1 MIDHRPS
8 DPPEVAMCRTTTAI
22 LLAAAL
28 LITPTLA
35 KEKKEGPPS
44 ALTAIEWV
52 GKHRDYVIKMLGQPV
67 QSKKTAKG
75 EVLTFHGPMEWFAD
89 PSDLRGRSG
98 QGVIGPES
106 DHPVRIGVSQTPGA
120 ASPADE
126 VELVT
131 DSEGNVL
138 GGYGGPVPTMGTG
151 GISIHKLKIFLDD
164 KGIVYKTKVGKRIT
178 H

>member
-1 MIDHRPS
+1 MN
-8 DPPEVAMCRTTTAI
+8 RTATAI

-28 LITPTLA
+28 LATPALA
-35 KEKKEGPPS
+35 KEKKDEPPS

-52 GKHRDYVIKMLGQPV
+52 GKDRDYVIKMLGQPV

-75 EVLTFHGPMEWFAD
+75 EILTFHGPMGWFAD

-106 DHPVRIGVSQTPGA
+106 DHPVRIGVSQTKGA
-120 ASPADE
+120 PSPADE

-151 GISIHKLKIFLDD
+151 GVSIHKLKIFLDHN
-164 KGIVYKTKVGKRIT
+164 GVVYKTKVGKQVR
-178 H
+178 

>member
-1 MIDHRPS
+1 MS
-8 DPPEVAMCRTTTAI
+8 RTTATI
-22 LLAAAL
+22 LLSVAL
-28 LITPTLA
+28 LLTPSLA
-35 KEKKEGPPS
+35 KEKKDDPPS

-52 GKHRDYVIKMLGQPV
+52 GKDRDYVIKMLGQPV
-67 QSKKTAKG
+67 ESKNNRKG

-98 QGVIGPES
+98 QAEIGSES
-106 DHPVRIGVSQTPGA
+106 DHPVRFGVSQTAGA
-120 ASPADE
+120 PSPADE

-151 GISIHKLKIFLDD
+151 GVSIRKLKIFLDD
-164 KGIVYKTKVGKRIT
+164 KGIVYKTKVGKRVT
-178 H
+178 Q

>member
-1 MIDHRPS
+1 
-8 DPPEVAMCRTTTAI
+8 MCRTTTTI

-28 LITPTLA
+28 LLIPALA
-35 KEKKEGPPS
+35 KEKKESPPS
-44 ALTAIEWV
+44 ALTAIDWV
-52 GKHRDYVIKMLGQPV
+52 GKDRDYVIKLLGQPV
-67 QSKKTAKG
+67 KSKKTGKG

-98 QGVIGPES
+98 QAVIGEET
-106 DHPVRIGVSQTPGA
+106 DHPIRFGVSQTPGA
-120 ASPADE
+120 PSPADE

-151 GISIHKLKIFLDD
+151 GVSIHKLKIFLDD
-164 KGIVYKTKVGKRIT
+164 NGIVYKTKVGKRVAQ
-178 H
+178 